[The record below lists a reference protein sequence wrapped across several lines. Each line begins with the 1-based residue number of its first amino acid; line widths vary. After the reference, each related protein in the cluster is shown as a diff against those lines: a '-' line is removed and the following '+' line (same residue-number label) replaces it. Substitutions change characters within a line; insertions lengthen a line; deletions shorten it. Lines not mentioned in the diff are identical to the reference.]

1 MDGLTALHAF
11 SPVFNAKLYTQ
22 GNAFG
27 WLAKGGKT
35 ASAEYQLAGRLYA
48 AKSGWLLLSVPNALV
63 RGVFDAITAPGVEL
77 PLAGAMNVPN
87 VDKDLLNAHISV
99 MTAAEVEKI
108 GADNITERG
117 QSFSYTL
124 GSVREVSAKNI
135 DGVSKLWLIEVA
147 SPGLSALRKS
157 YGLSALPK
165 DQPFHITVA
174 IRRTKVLGNNSV
186 SKGYETYAEPTDGHS
201 FRNPLSRGELK
212 AASSDTTTYDCGC
225 SGPCMCPD
233 TCVCKKN
240 GYCGHNKQAEE
251 LPWRERVEVYT
262 RHPQTGKIYGGV
274 WDSDKSFAVPGGGID
289 PGETPEQAA
298 IRELAEETGIKATN
312 PVRLPIAPVDHPWS
326 DKTRAEKAKV
336 GRGNFAGSR
345 THFVM
350 VDFLNKLRGKKL
362 DHWGATNRRF
372 YSPNKALALMAGKQ
386 FMAPPVAAGRVAA
399 LNHILSQAA
408 QKQAK
413 AAAAETRWINFQAVG
428 QRPHGKDMTY
438 QLQHDPENALY
449 AHVLTDKNNAR
460 VAEIVLR
467 ALPQVAPNGSGTLFG
482 VNGFHT
488 NPKYRRKG
496 YGRAL
501 WDEVANVHQNSF
513 FLARPDNYK
522 DAELTNDELKQ
533 VYARLGFSPT
543 HHLLPRLMPDVL
555 VRGGSRVPI
564 KPESTGAGEKSAA
577 LPRPGSK
584 LSRAGQKDLLPG
596 GKADNV
602 PDREVFQKA
611 LAEGAKHEHEHTSND
626 QIAGKIAK
634 DHLQE
639 DAADYKKIE
648 KIEKAAAPEVP
659 SIILRL
665 REAKAH
671 SDNKRYDRK
680 NAILQMLMSEH
691 PADWYVDDPL
701 PKHMGVTHAP
711 TNFRFH
717 ADPAIIPVGVKVRA
731 KAAKTNPYAAQ
742 LAATPVQINRNDGLW
757 QNFMHHLRKV
767 KQRGD
772 WQLQAEQNSQ
782 GLLAELNPAYKQQL
796 QTALARGQY
805 PQHSTTT
812 QVIQRHGDNILS
824 YLGK

>member
-35 ASAEYQLAGRLYA
+35 ASAEYQLSGRLYA

-124 GSVREVSAKNI
+124 GSVREVSANNI

-186 SKGYETYAEPTDGHS
+186 SKGYETYAEPTEGHS

-212 AASSDTTTYDCGC
+212 AASSDTTTYDCCC

-233 TCVCKKN
+233 TCVCRK
-240 GYCGHNKQAEE
+240 H
-251 LPWRERVEVYT
+251 
-262 RHPQTGKIYGGV
+262 
-274 WDSDKSFAVPGGGID
+274 
-289 PGETPEQAA
+289 
-298 IRELAEETGIKATN
+298 
-312 PVRLPIAPVDHPWS
+312 
-326 DKTRAEKAKV
+326 
-336 GRGNFAGSR
+336 
-345 THFVM
+345 
-350 VDFLNKLRGKKL
+350 
-362 DHWGATNRRF
+362 GACH
-372 YSPNKALALMAGKQ
+372 S
-386 FMAPPVAAGRVAA
+386 V
-399 LNHILSQAA
+399 
-408 QKQAK
+408 K
-413 AAAAETRWINFQAVG
+413 AASRI
-428 QRPHGKDMTY
+428 P
-438 QLQHDPENALY
+438 
-449 AHVLTDKNNAR
+449 AR
-460 VAEIVLR
+460 EIS
-467 ALPQVAPNGSGTLFG
+467 QT
-482 VNGFHT
+482 
-488 NPKYRRKG
+488 
-496 YGRAL
+496 
-501 WDEVANVHQNSF
+501 
-513 FLARPDNYK
+513 
-522 DAELTNDELKQ
+522 
-533 VYARLGFSPT
+533 
-543 HHLLPRLMPDVL
+543 
-555 VRGGSRVPI
+555 
-564 KPESTGAGEKSAA
+564 
-577 LPRPGSK
+577 
-584 LSRAGQKDLLPG
+584 
-596 GKADNV
+596 
-602 PDREVFQKA
+602 A

-626 QIAGKIAK
+626 QIARKVAK

-648 KIEKAAAPEVP
+648 KIEKAAAPKVP